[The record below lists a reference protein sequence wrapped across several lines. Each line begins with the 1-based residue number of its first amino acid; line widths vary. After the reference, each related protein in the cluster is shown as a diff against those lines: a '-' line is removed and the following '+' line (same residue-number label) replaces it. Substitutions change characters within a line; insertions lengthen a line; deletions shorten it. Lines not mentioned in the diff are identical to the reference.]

1 MTLSTLNN
9 CQFTFVIQ
17 KEGKNDSR
25 RQEYNPLENY
35 REIHFDRWWNKKVLY
50 NDNIYKILI
59 L

>member
-35 REIHFDRWWNKKVLY
+35 REIHFDR
-50 NDNIYKILI
+50 
-59 L
+59 